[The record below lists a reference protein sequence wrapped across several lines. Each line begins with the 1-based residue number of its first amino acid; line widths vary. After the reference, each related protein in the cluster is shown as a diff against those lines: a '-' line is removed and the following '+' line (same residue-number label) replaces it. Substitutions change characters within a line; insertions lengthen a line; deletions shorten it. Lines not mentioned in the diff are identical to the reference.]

1 MKKIFVLFA
10 FFVFA
15 SSNMQAQSVAVVDTK
30 QILQE
35 IPEYQDA
42 QKQLDQIVSG
52 WRKEIEQKH
61 KNIDEMYR
69 AYQAE
74 QVLLTENERSRRE
87 ESIVNKEKEM
97 REYQKKKFG
106 PEGELFQKR
115 QELVQPIQD
124 DVYKAIEKA
133 AQKKKIDIVL
143 DKSEGASIL
152 FFTQQFDMTSSVLRE
167 LGISTN

>member
-1 MKKIFVLFA
+1 MKRILFLLSFVLFVSFTA
-10 FFVFA
+10 
-15 SSNMQAQSVAVVDTK
+15 QAQSIGIVDTK
-30 QILQE
+30 QILSE
-35 IPEYQDA
+35 VPEYNDA
-42 QKQLDQIVSG
+42 QKQLDQIVDG

-74 QVLLTENERSRRE
+74 QVLLTESERNRRE
-87 ESIVNKEKEM
+87 DAIVEKEKEM
-97 REYQKKKFG
+97 REFQKNKFG

-133 AQKKKIDIVL
+133 AKNKKIDIVL

-152 FFTQQFDMTSSVLRE
+152 FFTPQYDMTSSVLRE

>member
-1 MKKIFVLFA
+1 MKKIVCLLTLV
-10 FFVFA
+10 FFMSINV
-15 SSNMQAQSVAVVDTK
+15 QAQSIGIVDSK

-42 QKQLDQIVSG
+42 QKQLDQIVDG

-87 ESIVNKEKEM
+87 DAIVNKEKEM
-97 REYQKKKFG
+97 REFQKKKFG

-133 AQKKKIDIVL
+133 AKNKKIDIVL

-152 FFTQQFDMTSSVLRE
+152 FFTQQYDMTSSVLRE
-167 LGISTN
+167 LGISTK

>member
-1 MKKIFVLFA
+1 MKRIVFLLTFVLL
-10 FFVFA
+10 
-15 SSNMQAQSVAVVDTK
+15 SSISIQAQSIGIVDTK
-30 QILQE
+30 QILQQVE
-35 IPEYQDA
+35 EYNDA
-42 QKQLDQIVSG
+42 QKQLDQIVDG

-61 KNIDEMYR
+61 KSIDEMYR

-87 ESIVNKEKEM
+87 EAIVNKEKEM
-97 REYQKKKFG
+97 REFQKKKFG

-133 AQKKKIDIVL
+133 AKNKKIDIVL

-152 FFTQQFDMTSSVLRE
+152 FFTPQYDMTSSVLRE

>member
-1 MKKIFVLFA
+1 MKKIVFLLAFVLVTFI
-10 FFVFA
+10 
-15 SSNMQAQSVAVVDTK
+15 NTQAQTVGVVDTK

-35 IPEYQDA
+35 IPEYNNA
-42 QKQLDQIVSG
+42 QKQLDQIVDG

-61 KNIDEMYR
+61 KKVDEMYR

-87 ESIVNKEKEM
+87 QAIVDKEKEM
-97 REYQKKKFG
+97 REFQKTKFG

-124 DVYKAIEKA
+124 DVYEAIEKA
-133 AQKKKIDIVL
+133 AKKKKIDIVF

-152 FFTQQFDMTSSVLRE
+152 FFTKDYDMTSSVLRE

>member
-15 SSNMQAQSVAVVDTK
+15 SSNMYAQSVAVVDTK

-69 AYQAE
+69 SYQAE
-74 QVLLTENERSRRE
+74 QVLLTENERARRE
-87 ESIVNKEKEM
+87 EAIVNKEKEM